1 MTLSV
6 PVKNSSSKTNGT
18 ATASAKGQPTIAP
31 VAKARVAKSVRR
43 MLLLLGGSI
52 AYAIARVLA
61 YIAKDEGRNAEVLS
75 QYVWASMMR
84 EGTHLRKQSTFRH
97 CRRA

>member
-1 MTLSV
+1 
-6 PVKNSSSKTNGT
+6 
-18 ATASAKGQPTIAP
+18 
-31 VAKARVAKSVRR
+31 

-75 QYVWASMMR
+75 LYVWAGMMC
-84 EGTHLRKQSTFRH
+84 EGTHLRKRSTFRH